1 MSILSKHI
9 NTSRKLDEII
19 NHAVRFMWKEYSV
32 IMESRNG
39 RRSRK
44 TFEQAEKS
52 SEQKAA
58 HRSLQRRRRK
68 RRNAKLKAVI
78 LLLAVVVIGAAGISV
93 IRHKANNDI
102 KLNGDEDI
110 TLGLNGVYDEVGAT
124 AKIDGKDVSG
134 EIKISGRV
142 NPEKPGKYKVT
153 YKVDDL
159 KAVRTVKVTKKM
171 SPEIVLKD
179 NGTASGTD
187 KALGQ
192 GKSAAKD
199 SSGKAL
205 YTVKL
210 GEKFNEPGYKAT
222 DENGKDLTDKVKVSY
237 KGLNKAGDCRI
248 AYTVE
253 DSKGNKTRVFRDVKV
268 MPNTAYKTSGLP
280 ICMYHYVYDEKNPPE
295 DLNKRFGNYISM
307 QDLEEELN
315 WLNKEEYYYPT
326 WKEVRAYVDGKLL
339 LPEKSIVLAFDDG
352 AKSFLDNGIPVLEKC
367 KVPATCFMITSS
379 DGEGKIAKYKSDYVY
394 YESHSHNMHRPG
406 GNVGHGGIFTA
417 ISRKDGLADLK
428 KSIDI
433 CGSSDAFA
441 YPYGDYNESSIG
453 MVKEAGFGCAVTT
466 QPGKAKPGDDP
477 MLLPRVRMS
486 MGQSLDSFIG
496 KVKP

>member
-1 MSILSKHI
+1 MK
-9 NTSRKLDEII
+9 SR
-19 NHAVRFMWKEYSV
+19 S
-32 IMESRNG
+32 G
-39 RRSRK
+39 RCNRK
-44 TFEQAEKS
+44 TFKQAEKGL
-52 SEQKAA
+52 EEKDA
-58 HRSLQRRRRK
+58 HRSFQRKRRK
-68 RRNAKLKAVI
+68 RKNAKLKVAV
-78 LLLAVVVIGAAGISV
+78 LLLAVVVISGAGISV

-102 KLNGDEDI
+102 QLIGDEEI
-110 TLGLNGVYDEVGAT
+110 TLGLNGVYEEPGAT
-124 AKIDGKDVSG
+124 AKSDGKDVTG
-134 EIKISGRV
+134 KIKISGKV
-142 NPEKPGKYKVT
+142 NPEKPGKYKVE
-153 YKVDDL
+153 YRVDDL

-179 NGTASGTD
+179 NGTASDTD
-187 KALGQ
+187 KAPGQ
-192 GKSAAKD
+192 DKSAAKD

-222 DENGKDLTDKVKVSY
+222 DENEKDLTDKVKVSY

-268 MPNTAYKTSGLP
+268 LPNTAYKTSGLP
-280 ICMYHYVYDEKNPPE
+280 ICMYHYVYDEKNPPA
-295 DLNKRFGNYISM
+295 DLNQRFGNYISM
-307 QDLEEELN
+307 QDLEEELE
-315 WLNKEEYYYPT
+315 WLNKEGYYYPT
-326 WKEVRAYVDGKLL
+326 WKEVREYVDGKLL

-379 DGEGKIAKYKSDYVY
+379 DGEAKISQYKSDYVY

-406 GNVGHGGIFTA
+406 GNIGHGGIFTA
-417 ISRKDGLADLK
+417 ISKKDGLADLK
-428 KSIDI
+428 KSIEI

-441 YPYGDYNESSIG
+441 YPYGDYNDNSIA
-453 MVKEAGFGCAVTT
+453 MVRDAGFGCAVTT

-477 MLLPRVRMS
+477 YLLPRVRMS
-486 MGQSLDSFIG
+486 MGQSLDAFKG